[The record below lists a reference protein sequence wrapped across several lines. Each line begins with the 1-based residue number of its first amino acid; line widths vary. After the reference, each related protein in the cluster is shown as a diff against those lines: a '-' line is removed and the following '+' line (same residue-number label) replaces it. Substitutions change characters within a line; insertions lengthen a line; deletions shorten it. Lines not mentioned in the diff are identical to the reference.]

1 MQPGTG
7 IGSMPSVD
15 PAAAAAA
22 AAATASRG
30 LLADRIA
37 RAGGLVAQVPELL
50 EPLLERPQRL
60 PRLLVTTGIGT
71 SEGHARHLAEAAV
84 RYTGQPARFAA
95 TGSIEAGAPPGCEQD
110 WLVVFSQGLSENAR
124 FALRDVESWAG
135 VVLICGLPR
144 PGAAG
149 FEALPVDKQS
159 WLRELEA
166 RGVVQV
172 ELGCDAEYGLLIR
185 VLGARLGYAVGW
197 SLLRTLAARRLETI
211 PGLAAEGL
219 ELGEAQQRAIGEAR
233 RAFPTER
240 PVAEFFVAE
249 RSLLLVAEGGAL
261 ELASQLALK
270 IAEGMLR
277 PTPICVDVL
286 GFAHGPLQ
294 SIAGRPASILYL
306 AGPAERASQ
315 EGWQARLEQTLD
327 PDQHELRV
335 VRATTP
341 LPFSVLEYEA
351 ALDDVILR
359 SLEETGLD
367 LARWPGADREDAL
380 YRVGP
385 ALPPVP
391 PSGASVGASVGSQ
404 ARSALRSGRASL
416 LEEMVWTEL
425 EGQLAAGRSTALIPL
440 GSIEQHGPHLP
451 LGSDRWIA
459 DALARGL
466 AERRPESVALP
477 ALPFGC
483 ASEHMGFPGTL
494 HLAPETLE
502 ALLADLLTS
511 LAAHGFERAFVF
523 SAHGG
528 NVEALARMRSR
539 LASRVP
545 SIVLGVEQDL
555 EAVARMQHDAVV
567 SQGLPA
573 ESAGPHAGEYETSLV
588 AALQPGSV
596 RRSALAAGQRATPD
610 EAQALFY
617 PSLRARVESGVL
629 GDPRQASAG
638 RAGAYLEAWVDLLE
652 AAYRNA
658 FEAPRSSSGGS
669 EKNRA

>member
-1 MQPGTG
+1 
-7 IGSMPSVD
+7 MPRPDS
-15 PAAAAAA
+15 AAG
-22 AAATASRG
+22 SRG
-30 LLADRIA
+30 LLADRMA
-37 RAGGLVAQVPELL
+37 RAAGLVARVPDLL
-50 EPLLERPQRL
+50 EPLLERPPFL
-60 PRLLVTTGIGT
+60 PRQLVTTGIGT
-71 SEGHARHLAEAAV
+71 SEGHARHLAEVAA
-84 RYTGQPARFAA
+84 RFAGQPARFAV
-95 TGSIEAGAPPGCEQD
+95 TGSLEAGTPAGSEQD
-110 WLVVFSQGLSENAR
+110 WLVVFSQGLSANAR
-124 FALRDVESWAG
+124 FALGDVEAWGG

-149 FEALPVDKQS
+149 FDALPADKQA

-211 PGLAAEGL
+211 PGLIGAEL
-219 ELGEAQQRAIGEAR
+219 DLVEAQQRAIREAR
-233 RAFPTER
+233 RAFPLER
-240 PVAEFFVAE
+240 PVADFFAAE
-249 RSLLLVAEGGAL
+249 QSLLLIAEGGAL
-261 ELASQLALK
+261 ELAAQLALK

-294 SIAGRPASILYL
+294 SIALRSASILYL
-306 AGPAERASQ
+306 AGPADRAR
-315 EGWQARLEQTLD
+315 EEDWRARLEQTLD
-327 PDQHELRV
+327 PTRHELRV
-335 VRATTP
+335 LRATMP

-351 ALDDVILR
+351 ALDELILR

-385 ALPPVP
+385 ALPVAPPPPPTTQRQPASP
-391 PSGASVGASVGSQ
+391 PSQPLPTTDPA
-404 ARSALRSGRASL
+404 ARTPAPSARRDRRAFL
-416 LEEMVWTEL
+416 LEDAVWPEL
-425 EGQLAAGRSTALIPL
+425 EGPLAVGRSTALIPL

-494 HLAPETLE
+494 HVTPATLE
-502 ALLADLLTS
+502 ALLTDLLAS

-528 NVEALARMRSR
+528 NVEALAGMRAR

-545 SIVLGVEQDL
+545 SLVLGIEQDL
-555 EAVARMQHDAVV
+555 AAVARMQRDAVA
-567 SQGLPA
+567 SRGLEA
-573 ESAGPHAGEYETSLV
+573 ESAGPHAGEFETSLV
-588 AALQPGSV
+588 AALRPGSV
-596 RRSALAAGQRATPD
+596 RRSALAEGRRTSPD
-610 EAQALFY
+610 EAQALFF
-617 PSLRARVESGVL
+617 PSLRARAENGVL

-652 AAYRNA
+652 TAYRNA
-658 FEAPRSSSGGS
+658 FEAPRSSSGGI

>member
-1 MQPGTG
+1 M
-7 IGSMPSVD
+7 SSVD
-15 PAAAAAA
+15 PTAAAE
-22 AAATASRG
+22 SRG
-30 LLADRIA
+30 LLADRMA
-37 RAGGLVAQVPELL
+37 RAGGLVLRVPERLG
-50 EPLLERPQRL
+50 PLLERPRDL
-60 PRLLVTTGIGT
+60 PRLLVTTGLGT
-71 SEGHARHLAEAAV
+71 SEGHARHLAETAV
-84 RYTGQPARFAA
+84 RYAGQPARFAA
-95 TGSIEAGAPPGCEQD
+95 TGSLEAGAPPGSEQD
-110 WLVVFSQGLSENAR
+110 WLVVFSQGLSANAR
-124 FALRDVESWAG
+124 FALVDVEAWGG

-149 FEALPVDKQS
+149 FDALPTDKQA
-159 WLRELEA
+159 WLRGLEA

-211 PGLAAEGL
+211 PALSMDGIDLAAV
-219 ELGEAQQRAIGEAR
+219 QQRAIGEAR
-233 RAFPTER
+233 RAFPVAH
-240 PVAEFFVAE
+240 PVAEFFAAE
-249 RSLLLVAEGGAL
+249 RSLLLVAEAGAL

-294 SIAGRPASILYL
+294 SIARRSASILYL
-306 AGPAERASQ
+306 AGPDDRVGAEA
-315 EGWQARLEQTLD
+315 WQARLEQTLE
-327 PDQHELRV
+327 PGRHALRV
-335 VRATTP
+335 LRATTP
-341 LPFSVLEYEA
+341 LPFAILEYEA
-351 ALDDVILR
+351 ALDDLILR

-385 ALPPVP
+385 ALPVLP
-391 PSGASVGASVGSQ
+391 PPAPTRPADSSPRMPAP
-404 ARSALRSGRASL
+404 SAGRSGRPFL
-416 LEEMVWTEL
+416 LEEAVWPEL
-425 EGQLAAGRSTALIPL
+425 EGPRAAGRSTALIPL

-451 LGSDRWIA
+451 LGTDRWIA

-477 ALPFGC
+477 AVPFGC

-494 HLAPETLE
+494 HVAPATLE
-502 ALLADLLTS
+502 ALLADLLAS

-528 NVEALARMRSR
+528 NVEALAAMRTR

-545 SIVLGVEQDL
+545 SLALGIEQDL
-555 EAVARMQHDAVV
+555 EAVARMQRDAVA
-567 SQGLPA
+567 SRGLEA
-573 ESAGPHAGEYETSLV
+573 ESAGPHAGEFETSLV
-588 AALQPGSV
+588 AALRPGRV
-596 RRSALAAGQRATPD
+596 RRSALAEGRRTSAE
-610 EAQALFY
+610 EAQALFR
-617 PSLRARVESGVL
+617 PSLRERVESGVL

-638 RAGAYLEAWVDLLE
+638 RAGSYLEAWVDLLE
-652 AAYRNA
+652 TAYRNA
-658 FEAPRSSSGGS
+658 FELPRSSSGGI
-669 EKNRA
+669 EKKRA

>member
-1 MQPGTG
+1 
-7 IGSMPSVD
+7 MPLPDS
-15 PAAAAAA
+15 AAE
-22 AAATASRG
+22 SRG

-37 RAGGLVAQVPELL
+37 RAAGLVGQLPDLL
-50 EPLLERPQRL
+50 EPLLERPPHL

-71 SEGHARHLAEAAV
+71 SEGHARHLAEAAA
-84 RYTGQPARFAA
+84 RFAGQPARFAA
-95 TGSIEAGAPPGCEQD
+95 TGSLAAAAPPGCEQD
-110 WLVVFSQGLSENAR
+110 WLVVFSQGLSANAR
-124 FALRDVESWAG
+124 FALRDVEVWGG

-144 PGAAG
+144 PGEAG
-149 FEALPVDKQS
+149 FEALPDDKQA

-211 PGLAAEGL
+211 AGLAIAGL
-219 ELGEAQQRAIGEAR
+219 DLGDAQQRAIDAAR
-233 RAFPTER
+233 RAFPLER
-240 PVAEFFVAE
+240 PLPEFFAAE
-249 RSLLLVAEGGAL
+249 RSLLLVAEGGLL
-261 ELASQLALK
+261 ELASPLALK

-306 AGPAERASQ
+306 AGAADRAGE
-315 EGWQARLEQTLD
+315 EGWRARLERTLESGR
-327 PDQHELRV
+327 HELRV
-335 VRATTP
+335 LRATMP
-341 LPFSVLEYEA
+341 LPFAILEYEA
-351 ALDDVILR
+351 ALDELILR
-359 SLEETGLD
+359 SLGQTGLD

-385 ALPPVP
+385 MLP
-391 PSGASVGASVGSQ
+391 GSSPARAP
-404 ARSALRSGRASL
+404 ARSAFGSGRPRL
-416 LEEMVWTEL
+416 LEEAVWPEL
-425 EGQLAAGRSTALIPL
+425 EGPLAAGRSTALIPL

-494 HLAPETLE
+494 HLAPATLE

-511 LAAHGFERAFVF
+511 LAAHGFARAFVF

-528 NVEALARMRSR
+528 NVDALVAMQSR

-545 SIVLGVEQDL
+545 SLVLGIEQDL
-555 EAVARMQHDAVV
+555 EAVARMQRDAVV
-567 SQGLPA
+567 SRGLEA
-573 ESAGPHAGEYETSLV
+573 DSAGPHAGEFETSVV
-588 AALQPGSV
+588 AALRPGSI
-596 RRSALAAGQRATPD
+596 RRSALAAGRRTSPD
-610 EAQALFY
+610 EAQGLFH
-617 PSLRARVESGVL
+617 PSLREQVESGVL

-658 FEAPRSSSGGS
+658 FEAPRSSSEGN
-669 EKNRA
+669 EKKRA

>member
-1 MQPGTG
+1 
-7 IGSMPSVD
+7 MPLRDSAD
-15 PAAAAAA
+15 E
-22 AAATASRG
+22 SRR
-30 LLADRIA
+30 LLAGRVA
-37 RAGGLVAQVPELL
+37 RAAGLVAQVPDLL

-60 PRLLVTTGIGT
+60 PRSLVTTGIGT

-84 RYTGQPARFAA
+84 RFAGQPAHFAA
-95 TGSIEAGAPPGCEQD
+95 TGSLEAGAPPGSEQD
-110 WLVVFSQGLSENAR
+110 WLVVFSQGLSANAR
-124 FALRDVESWAG
+124 FAFRDVAAWGG

-144 PGAAG
+144 PGGAG
-149 FEALPVDKQS
+149 FEALPADKQA
-159 WLRELEA
+159 WLHELEA
-166 RGVVQV
+166 RGVVQI
-172 ELGCDAEYGLLIR
+172 ELGCEAEYGLLIR

-211 PGLAAEGL
+211 PGLAIDGL
-219 ELGEAQQRAIGEAR
+219 DLGEAQQRAGGEAR
-233 RAFPTER
+233 RAFPVER
-240 PVAEFFVAE
+240 PVAEFFAAE
-249 RSLLLVAEGGAL
+249 RSLLLLAEAGAL

-270 IAEGMLR
+270 IAEGLLR

-294 SIAGRPASILYL
+294 SIALRSASILYL
-306 AGPAERASQ
+306 AGPADRSSE
-315 EGWQARLEQTLD
+315 EGWQARLERTLD
-327 PDQHELRV
+327 PGRHDLRV
-335 VRATTP
+335 LRATTP
-341 LPFSVLEYEA
+341 WPFAILEYEA
-351 ALDDVILR
+351 ALDELILR

-380 YRVGP
+380 YRIGP
-385 ALPPVP
+385 ALLALPTPPTP
-391 PSGASVGASVGSQ
+391 LTRPAASPAPAA
-404 ARSALRSGRASL
+404 ARSSLRSGRAFL
-416 LEEMVWTEL
+416 LEETVWPEL
-425 EGQLAAGRSTALIPL
+425 EGSLAAGRSTALIPL

-494 HLAPETLE
+494 HLAPASLE

-511 LAAHGFERAFVF
+511 LSVHGFERAFVF

-528 NVEALARMRSR
+528 NVEALAGMRAR

-545 SIVLGVEQDL
+545 SLVLGIEQDL
-555 EAVARMQHDAVV
+555 EAVARMQRDAVA
-567 SQGLPA
+567 SRGLEA
-573 ESAGPHAGEYETSLV
+573 ESAGPHAGEFETSLV
-588 AALQPGSV
+588 AALRPGSV
-596 RRSALAAGQRATPD
+596 RRSALAAGQRTSPD
-610 EAQALFY
+610 EVQGLFY
-617 PSLRARVESGVL
+617 PSLRERVESGVL
-629 GDPRQASAG
+629 GDPRQASAE
-638 RAGAYLEAWVDLLE
+638 RAGRYLEAWVDLLE

-669 EKNRA
+669 EKKRA

>member
-1 MQPGTG
+1 MRREIGTG
-7 IGSMPSVD
+7 PMPSVD

-22 AAATASRG
+22 AAAESRG
-30 LLADRIA
+30 LLAERIS

-71 SEGHARHLAEAAV
+71 SEGHARHLAEVAV
-84 RYTGQPARFAA
+84 RYAGQPARFAA
-95 TGSIEAGAPPGCEQD
+95 TGSLQLGAPPGCEQD

-124 FALRDVESWAG
+124 FALRDVEAWAG

-149 FEALPVDKQS
+149 FEALPVDKQT

-185 VLGARLGYAVGW
+185 VLGARLGYGVGW

-211 PGLAAEGL
+211 SGL
-219 ELGEAQQRAIGEAR
+219 EADGLDLDEAQERAIGEAR
-233 RAFPTER
+233 RAFPMEH
-240 PVAEFFVAE
+240 PAAEFFAAE

-261 ELASQLALK
+261 ELASHLALK

-306 AGPAERASQ
+306 AGPADRESEQ
-315 EGWQARLEQTLD
+315 DWQARLERTLD
-327 PDQHELRV
+327 PEWHELRV
-335 VRATTP
+335 LRATTP

-351 ALDDVILR
+351 ALDELILR
-359 SLEETGLD
+359 SLWETGLD

-385 ALPPVP
+385 ELPAVSPTRAP
-391 PSGASVGASVGSQ
+391 
-404 ARSALRSGRASL
+404 ARSALRSGRAFL
-416 LEEMVWTEL
+416 LEEAVWTEL
-425 EGQLAAGRSTALIPL
+425 EGPLAAGRSTALIPL

-494 HLAPETLE
+494 HLAPATLE
-502 ALLADLLTS
+502 ALLADLLAS
-511 LAAHGFERAFVF
+511 LATHGFERAFVF

-528 NVEALARMRSR
+528 NVEALSGMRAR

-545 SIVLGVEQDL
+545 SLVLGIEQDL
-555 EAVARMQHDAVV
+555 EAVARMQRDAVA
-567 SQGLPA
+567 SRGLEA
-573 ESAGPHAGEYETSLV
+573 ESAGPHAGEFETSLV
-588 AALQPGSV
+588 AALRPGSV
-596 RRSALAAGQRATPD
+596 RRSALAVGRRTAPD

-652 AAYRNA
+652 TAYRNA

-669 EKNRA
+669 EKKRA